1 MRRIYVDNAATSWP
15 KPEAVYEAVD
25 RYLRECGAPAGR
37 AAYADAVSA
46 SRIVAQARK
55 SIARLLGVDDVRR
68 IVFTLNGTDALNI
81 AIHGVVRAGDHVV
94 TTHAEHNSVLRP
106 LRFLEETKKVE
117 VTRVPCDAAGFV
129 DPGDI
134 AAAIRPNTRLVAV
147 THASNVTGALQPI
160 AEIVVAV
167 RERGALLLVDAA
179 QSLGHVPVSFD
190 ELSADLLAAP
200 GHKGLLGPLGTGV
213 LVVGPRAESQ
223 ITSFRQGGTGT
234 QSEDD
239 RQPDE
244 LPERLEAGN
253 HNVAGIAGL
262 AAGVE
267 YLLDRGIDE
276 IRRDERALTGRLLE
290 GLRGTA
296 NVTVHAPVDLER
308 QVGVVSVS
316 IADYDPQ
323 EVAAA
328 LDSGYGIQVRS
339 GLHCAPLIHKQI
351 GSDVASGTVRFSVG
365 PFNTE
370 ADVESILA
378 AVEEIASAAV
388 GA

>member
-15 KPEAVYEAVD
+15 KPQAVYAAVD
-25 RYLRECGAPAGR
+25 RYMRECGAPAGR
-37 AAYADAVSA
+37 GAYAHAVDAA
-46 SRIVAQARK
+46 RIVDQARK
-55 SIARLLGVDDVRR
+55 LIARLLGVDDVRR
-68 IVFTLNGTDALNI
+68 IVFALNGTDALNI
-81 AIHGVVRAGDHVV
+81 AIHGVVRADDHVV

-106 LRFLEETKKVE
+106 LRFLEETKNVS
-117 VTRVPCDAAGFV
+117 VTRVPCDTAGFV
-129 DPGDI
+129 NPSDLAG
-134 AAAIRPNTRLVAV
+134 AMRPSTKLVAV

-160 AEIVVAV
+160 AEIASFV

-179 QSLGHVPVSFD
+179 QSLGHVPVSVD

-200 GHKGLLGPLGTGV
+200 GHKGLLSPLGTGV
-213 LVVGPRAESQ
+213 LVVGSRAESQ

-253 HNVAGIAGL
+253 LNVAGIAGL

-267 YLLDRGIDE
+267 YLLERDVNE
-276 IRRDERALTGRLLE
+276 IRRHERSLTGQLLE

-296 NVTVHAPVDLER
+296 NVTVHAPGDLDR

-323 EVAAA
+323 EVAVA

-339 GLHCAPLIHKQI
+339 GLHCAPLIHQQI
-351 GSDVASGTVRFSVG
+351 GSDVGGGTVRFSVG

-370 ADVESILA
+370 ADVRSILA
-378 AVEEIASAAV
+378 AVEEIAAAAV

>member
-15 KPEAVYEAVD
+15 KPDAVYLAVD
-25 RYLRECGAPAGR
+25 RYMRECGAPAGR
-37 AAYADAVSA
+37 SAYADAVSA
-46 SRIVAQARK
+46 ARIVDRARN

-106 LRFLEETKKVE
+106 LRFLEETKNVE

-129 DPGDI
+129 DPGNVV
-134 AAAIRPNTRLVAV
+134 AAIRSNTRLVAV
-147 THASNVTGALQPI
+147 THASNVSGALQAV
-160 AEIVVAV
+160 AEIGAAA
-167 RERGALLLVDAA
+167 RDCGALLLVDAA

-190 ELSADLLAAP
+190 ALSADLLAAP

-223 ITSFRQGGTGT
+223 ITSLRQGGTGT

-239 RQPDE
+239 RQPVE

-253 HNVAGIAGL
+253 HNVAGITGL

-267 YLLDRGIDE
+267 YLLERGVDK
-276 IRRDERALTGRLLE
+276 IRQHELALTGRLLE

-296 NVTVHAPVDLER
+296 NVTVHAPVDLDR
-308 QVGVVSVS
+308 QVGVVSIS
-316 IADYDPQ
+316 IADYEPQ

-328 LDSGYGIQVRS
+328 LDSGYGIQVRA
-339 GLHCAPLIHKQI
+339 GLHCAPLIHKQV
-351 GSDVASGTVRFSVG
+351 GSDTAGGTVRFSVG

-370 ADVESILA
+370 ADVDAILA
-378 AVEEIASAAV
+378 AMEEIASAAV